1 MKDYPATDSSLTML
15 SRFLF
20 ISLLT
25 LATTDTLEAQETTV
39 IIVRHAERAAEP
51 KGDPV
56 LTAAGEARAE
66 ALLEAVRG
74 AGVTHVLV
82 TTLQRTALTAAPT
95 AHALGLVPA
104 AVNVRSQRHVAE
116 VVDSIRARAGGVVL
130 VVGHS
135 NTVPAIVSALGGE
148 APEICDEEYDNLYV
162 VTLPSAG
169 GQARVIRG
177 RFGVAT
183 PVDPGCGEK

>member
-1 MKDYPATDSSLTML
+1 MPN
-15 SRFLF
+15 RFLL
-20 ISLLT
+20 ISFFA
-25 LATTDTLEAQETTV
+25 LATAGTLPAQETTV
-39 IIVRHAERAAEP
+39 IIVRHAERAVEP

-56 LTAAGEARAE
+56 LTAAGTARAE
-66 ALLEAVRG
+66 ALREAVRG
-74 AGVTHVLV
+74 AGITHVLT

-95 AHALGLVPA
+95 AAALGLTPV
-104 AVNVRSQRHVAE
+104 AVNVRSPNHIGE
-116 VVDSIRARAGGVVL
+116 VVDSIRARAGGVIL

-135 NTVPAIVSALGGE
+135 NTVPVIVNSLGGQ

-169 GQARVIRG
+169 GPARVIRG

-183 PVDPGCGEK
+183 PVREGCGAMLPVSK

>member
-1 MKDYPATDSSLTML
+1 ML
-15 SRFLF
+15 IRLLF
-20 ISLLT
+20 ISLFSLLT
-25 LATTDTLEAQETTV
+25 ASSLAAQETTV

-56 LTAAGEARAE
+56 LTAVGTARAE

-95 AHALGLVPA
+95 AAALGLTPV
-104 AVNVRSQRHVAE
+104 AVNVRSPNHVAE

-135 NTVPAIVSALGGE
+135 NTVPAIVTALGGQ

-169 GQARVIRG
+169 RQARVVRG

-183 PVDPGCGEK
+183 PTGEQCEAMVPVSK